1 MSDTRSSPLV
11 RTTWIINTG
20 VDQVGTILFAFL
32 IIATIKQKRLHGTC
46 HLLLGIYAVCSLLS
60 KIQIL
65 LPFAIFMLP
74 GSGKIPRLYCALI
87 QVIPVGGCLNVF
99 SLMLIISID
108 RMLAIFLPIW
118 YSTRSEKHYLKLMYL
133 VSLSFPLLFLGFVIN
148 TTIQDPYLNVQCFF
162 ADLVGNDGQNI
173 FQEAQ
178 VVLIGLTLLCYILMF
193 FKLFYDQL
201 KGKAIVQ
208 RKAIYKTLSLIMGI
222 QIVGYAFTSIAY
234 NIKMRISYKFTDEDL
249 QYITCAINCISS
261 LSSSLEVPILFVV
274 STEHRLA
281 IKSEF
286 RWLFRNSSSP
296 TNINNTKNVQNISQQ
311 INTALTKSVQ
321 KYQPP
326 KINTLV
332 N

>member
-20 VDQVGTILFAFL
+20 VDQVGTVLFAFL

-87 QVIPVGGCLNVF
+87 QIIPVGGCLNVF
-99 SLMLIISID
+99 SLMLIIGID

-118 YSTRSEKHYLKLMYL
+118 YSTRSEKHYLKLMYI
-133 VSLSFPLLFLGFVIN
+133 VSLSFPLIFLGFVIN
-148 TTIQDPYLNVQCFF
+148 TTIQDPFLNVQCFF
-162 ADLVGNDGQNI
+162 ADLVGTDGQNI

-178 VVLIGLTLLCYILMF
+178 VVLI
-193 FKLFYDQL
+193 
-201 KGKAIVQ
+201 AIVQ

-296 TNINNTKNVQNISQQ
+296 TNINNSKNVQNISQQ
-311 INTALTKSVQ
+311 INTNLTKSVQ

>member
-20 VDQVGTILFAFL
+20 VDQVGTVLFAFL

-87 QVIPVGGCLNVF
+87 QILPVGGCLNVF
-99 SLMLIISID
+99 SLMLVIGID

-162 ADLVGNDGQNI
+162 ADLVGTDGQNI

-178 VVLIGLTLLCYILMF
+178 VVLI
-193 FKLFYDQL
+193 
-201 KGKAIVQ
+201 AIVQ

-234 NIKMRISYKFTDEDL
+234 NIKMRISYKFTEEDL

-296 TNINNTKNVQNISQQ
+296 TNINKTNVQNISQQ
-311 INTALTKSVQ
+311 INTALTKNVQ